1 MPKFKDADG
10 VRWSVRRHW
19 APLLEYLDMTSWGS
33 GWFGVLMFVIAL
45 PLILAWPFW
54 LLAKF
59 CGVPWKVVV
68 KRGGEEIVEEKVA
81 GWRASGLRID
91 EIVHGI
97 QVNGKVPAPGEVPED
112 LRPYT

>member
-1 MPKFKDADG
+1 MPHIKGADG

-19 APLLEYLDMTSWGS
+19 MPLLHYLDMASWGNS
-33 GWFGVLMFVIAL
+33 TFGAVMFVLAL
-45 PLILAWPFW
+45 PFILAWPFW

-68 KRGGEEIVEEKVA
+68 KRDDDEVAVEKIT
-81 GWRASGLRID
+81 GWRASGRRID
-91 EIVHGI
+91 EIVRGVQI
-97 QVNGKVPAPGEVPED
+97 CGRVIDPGEQVQD